1 MRKHITLP
9 TESRGITSQYL
20 KDREL
25 KSAKKTALIAV
36 NDFKNYGVPGYDDLL
51 IQNIENATS
60 EAEIRTLL
68 RKARATA

>member
-25 KSAKKTALIAV
+25 KSAKKTALVAV
-36 NDFKNYGVPGYDDLL
+36 KDFKGYGVPGYDDML
-51 IQNIENATS
+51 IQNIKNATS
-60 EAEIRTLL
+60 EAEIRALL